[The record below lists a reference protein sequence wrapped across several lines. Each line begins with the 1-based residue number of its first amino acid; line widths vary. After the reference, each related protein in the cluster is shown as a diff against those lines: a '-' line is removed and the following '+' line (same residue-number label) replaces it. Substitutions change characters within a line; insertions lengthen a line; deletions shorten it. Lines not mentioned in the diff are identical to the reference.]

1 MHLECVKVDWPRWW
15 EWAGWQ
21 HTCWLTE
28 PFAWKEEVTSRQW
41 LFNVTTPMCVMDD
54 VVEDGV
60 GEGRLADQIVP
71 TVDWHL
77 A

>member
-1 MHLECVKVDWPRWW
+1 
-15 EWAGWQ
+15 
-21 HTCWLTE
+21 
-28 PFAWKEEVTSRQW
+28 
-41 LFNVTTPMCVMDD
+41 MDD

>member
-1 MHLECVKVDWPRWW
+1 
-15 EWAGWQ
+15 
-21 HTCWLTE
+21 
-28 PFAWKEEVTSRQW
+28 
-41 LFNVTTPMCVMDD
+41 MCVMDD